1 MDQNIH
7 IQQHIQRI
15 YISTFFILCIK
26 QRLVKSCL
34 CHSCV
39 PVNIKSF
46 GNQYGFQLI
55 RHRTIIR
62 SYKHITADML
72 LPFNSINIKRQT
84 EFLHLTGNYLISPP
98 YMYRYVIYRQ
108 IHLAFPF
115 FYIAGCL
122 FIKF

>member
-34 CHSCV
+34 CHGCV

-55 RHRTIIR
+55 RHRTSIR
-62 SYKHITADML
+62 SYKPVSYT
-72 LPFNSINIKRQT
+72 
-84 EFLHLTGNYLISPP
+84 
-98 YMYRYVIYRQ
+98 
-108 IHLAFPF
+108 HLAIQF
-115 FYIAGCL
+115 AGYTQL
-122 FIKF
+122 SPITLRNRAIGKGKINKDHYPAQKTP